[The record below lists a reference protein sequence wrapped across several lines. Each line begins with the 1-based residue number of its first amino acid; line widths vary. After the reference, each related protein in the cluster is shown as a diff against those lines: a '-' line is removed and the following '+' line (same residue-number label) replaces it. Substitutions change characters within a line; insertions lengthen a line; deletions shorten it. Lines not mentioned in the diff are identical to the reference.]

1 MEKKQ
6 QLILLKIFSILL
18 VLSFLF
24 AHPPTVSAR
33 TVAELTNAPRRSCI
47 SLINE
52 IRTSVTSF
60 TNSVTTSLLA
70 TESFLTSTQQT
81 ISSSVLG
88 VKDSLAFFPSLFKSA
103 RQTLEDFFE
112 DQTVPPKKGSEPKLK
127 LIKQEDVPSQGKKPL
142 VTPTATPTP
151 TPPRVQ
157 LTTTFGKIPTISS
170 TYFTNLSGANLT
182 NLNASNISA
191 GTLHSDYFNALLD
204 LGGGGSGDSYLRKD
218 GTWKPIDTANVS
230 GNFTV
235 GGTGESLENSG
246 FALGGNDLFVA
257 GEAGIEGNVY
267 TDGSITRFSFRERPP
282 LIWRTPQPRP

>member
-1 MEKKQ
+1 MRYCLSRCDIILTEPWSGGGWVVGDLSILCLMEKKQ

-182 NLNASNISA
+182 NLTNRYRQCF
-191 GTLHSDYFNALLD
+191 GKLHGRRDGREFGE
-204 LGGGGSGDSYLRKD
+204 LGLCSR
-218 GTWKPIDTANVS
+218 WK
-230 GNFTV
+230 
-235 GGTGESLENSG
+235 
-246 FALGGNDLFVA
+246 
-257 GEAGIEGNVY
+257 
-267 TDGSITRFSFRERPP
+267 
-282 LIWRTPQPRP
+282 